1 AWNLL
6 RGLAGPTPVTVLN
19 YSSQSVSAAL
29 ADLGREMTFDAVQI
43 EGVHLARYIPLLRAF
58 PRRPPV
64 LCDWHGLFSESMP
77 RYRERVAGPL
87 RRLYARRTARLL
99 GGMETELLRVCDAH
113 LVVSERSR
121 QTLIENTPSA
131 VLHVVE
137 NGVDIDYHSEE
148 QIEDAYARW

>member
-1 AWNLL
+1 
-6 RGLAGPTPVTVLN
+6 
-19 YSSQSVSAAL
+19 
-29 ADLGREMTFDAVQI
+29 D
-43 EGVHLARYIPLLRAF
+43 
-58 PRRPPV
+58 
-64 LCDWHGLFSESMP
+64 LFSESMT
-77 RYRERVAGPL
+77 RYSESVAGPL

-148 QIEDAYARW
+148 QIEDAYARWLRRENGTGEHGLRNRIVFVGAMDYATNIDAVTHFASRIWPQIRARIPELSFTIVGSNPAPAVT